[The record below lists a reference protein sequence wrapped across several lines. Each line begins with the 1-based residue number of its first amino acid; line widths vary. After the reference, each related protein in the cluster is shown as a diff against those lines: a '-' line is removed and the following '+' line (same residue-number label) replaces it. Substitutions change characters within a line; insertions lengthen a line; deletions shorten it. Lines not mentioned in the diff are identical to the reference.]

1 MTVKK
6 DATLMTLAQAM
17 AMYEKPDL
25 QLIKD
30 TVAKGA
36 TDAELGLFIWTAQM
50 RGLNPLTRQIHLV
63 KRKQGDKEVAV
74 IQTGIDGFRLIAD
87 RTGRYVPSSKPTLFE
102 HEKGADGRPYLVR
115 ATVYGMKI
123 VSGQAFEF
131 SATAKFREYAQ
142 SFGGR
147 LGNMWQKMPETM
159 LEKCAEAKLLRKGFP
174 EELSG
179 LYSDDEMEQ
188 ADNTGAQIP
197 IHHAETGQEPAIPT
211 SEQKPATEE
220 EPEAVEGEFREL
232 STEDEDPLEGNP
244 YAKLLEKCTEHDVE
258 WGINPYG
265 KHFHKQDNSFC
276 NFGTHQPL
284 KDTLKAVAL
293 VIGFYDERA
302 SDLNAYCKSKFGAGQ
317 TWSKISDKDKL
328 NVIWDF
334 AKMAG
339 DPVLLEAAKLAISK
353 KEEVQL

>member
-1 MTVKK
+1 MVKK
-6 DATLMTLAQAM
+6 DNALMTLQQAM

-87 RTGRYVPSSKPTLFE
+87 RTQRYAPSPKPTLFE
-102 HEKGADGRPYLVR
+102 YEKGTGGKRYLVR
-115 ATVYGMKI
+115 ATVFGMKI

-142 SFGGR
+142 VFGNK
-147 LGNMWQKMPETM
+147 LGHMWQKMPETM

-179 LYSDDEMEQ
+179 LYTDDEMQQ
-188 ADNTGAQIP
+188 ADSTGIIP
-197 IHHAETGQEPAIPT
+197 IHHAETGTVEKSPASEPK
-211 SEQKPATEE
+211 SATEE
-220 EPEAVEGEFREL
+220 ETGQTEEEILEGEF
-232 STEDEDPLEGNP
+232 TEVSDSLEGNP
-244 YAKLLEKCTEHDVE
+244 YANLLEKCTEHDAE
-258 WGINPYG
+258 WGVNQYG
-265 KHFHKQDNSFC
+265 KHFHKQANSFC

-293 VIGFYDERA
+293 VIDFYDEQGKQ
-302 SDLNAYCKSKFGAGQ
+302 LNAYCKSKFGAGN
-317 TWSKISDKDKL
+317 TWSKISDEDKL

-334 AKMAG
+334 AKMAN
-339 DPVLLEAAKLAISK
+339 DSVLLEAAKIAIGK
-353 KEEVQL
+353 KEEAVE